1 MEEEFILAIGNDNSR
16 DWETLIDSWDKS
28 LPRLKIVTS
37 KPLNINKSNIQ
48 IIKETGE
55 KFLTDKQIRSLYNG
69 SRLVVVP
76 LKETIQPSGQSVCLQ
91 AMSCGKP
98 VIISKISGLWDYSK
112 LIHKENVFL
121 TQSENSSLLNE
132 SIKELLSDKNL
143 QEKLSKNGR
152 ELVNKM
158 YNIKRMSMLLRDYL
172 DQISYS

>member
-1 MEEEFILAIGNDNSR
+1 
-16 DWETLIDSWDKS
+16 
-28 LPRLKIVTS
+28 
-37 KPLNINKSNIQ
+37 
-48 IIKETGE
+48 
-55 KFLTDKQIRSLYNG
+55 
-69 SRLVVVP
+69 
-76 LKETIQPSGQSVCLQ
+76 
-91 AMSCGKP
+91 MSCGKP
-98 VIISKISGLWDYSK
+98 VIITKISGLWNYSK
-112 LIHKENVFL
+112 LIHKENIFL